1 MSGLALF
8 FFFNY
13 FLVVIRGSCSDLA
26 SVNGFLIDL
35 DGTIYNPAGLIDGA
49 TVFYDWL
56 ITSNKSFVFLS
67 NSGAKGPVGVQT
79 KLSLSPYKISESL
92 VPLDRCFTAA
102 ISLALYMRDLV
113 PPSSYVYFLQS
124 TSKFGDQQDSCI
136 KAINRT
142 IPDLFSTYHWRTDL
156 SDEEVKTWAERA
168 RTSSNT
174 FVISCADGQVSDDED
189 PVTGQPGYT
198 GWSFSLLSKATVLIR
213 NGATYV
219 NHAPD
224 THNLVADEDFPNVV
238 LNTPG
243 PGTFYDLLVQATYP
257 DSVNRVFTVGK
268 GGNLGTKY
276 AVGPGLNLL
285 KQQGG
290 NGIPSQVAI
299 GLCTSSLLCY
309 LVFSW

>member
-1 MSGLALF
+1 MSVLVLFLF
-8 FFFNY
+8 FHS
-13 FLVVIRGSCSDLA
+13 FLVVIRGSCSDLT
-26 SVNGFLIDL
+26 SVDAFLIDL

-67 NSGAKGPVGVQT
+67 NAGAKGPVGVQT
-79 KLSLSPYKISESL
+79 KLSVPPYKISESL

-102 ISLALYMRDLV
+102 ISLALFMRDHV
-113 PPSSYVYFLQS
+113 PPSSYLYFLQS
-124 TSKFGDQQDSCI
+124 KSRFGDSCI

-168 RTSSNT
+168 RSSSNT
-174 FVISCADGQVSDDED
+174 FVMSCADGQVSDDED

-224 THNLVADEDFPNVV
+224 AQDVAVDEGFPSVI
-238 LNTPG
+238 LNTPSSG
-243 PGTFYDLLVQATYP
+243 AFYDLLVRATYP
-257 DSVNRVFTVGK
+257 DSVKRVFTVGK

-276 AVGPGLNLL
+276 AVGPALNLL

-290 NGIPSQVAI
+290 SGIPSRVAI
-299 GLCTSSLLCY
+299 GLCT
-309 LVFSW
+309 